1 MSQDLE
7 TIQRT
12 ALVELQAGNIDKTI
26 ELMRSGTELTEKLHG
41 DDSLETA
48 QALSTLALCLARRD
62 ENLVEARYLSLR
74 SLEIRKTKKG
84 DVDVSVALTAEFLAS
99 LELRLGNLVSSEKN
113 LRLCVLNALAI
124 VGPTHI
130 NTAKVQYLLGLVL
143 GRQSGNTDES
153 RDLLEASFE
162 TRLRV
167 LGKDAP
173 ETVQSKSALVEIL
186 NRLND
191 TDRLKELSEDDGVIA
206 PTISVPFQQCMR

>member
-7 TIQRT
+7 TIQRM
-12 ALVELQAGNIDKTI
+12 ALVELQAGNIEKTI
-26 ELMRSGTELTEKLHG
+26 ELMRGATELTEKLHG
-41 DDSLETA
+41 GDSLETA

-62 ENLVEARYLSLR
+62 EYLVEARDLALR

-99 LELRLGNLVSSEKN
+99 LEVRLGNLVSSEEH
-113 LRLCVLNALAI
+113 LRLCLSNALAI

-130 NTAKVQYLLGLVL
+130 NTAKVQYLLGIVL
-143 GRQSGNTDES
+143 GRQSDREDES
-153 RDLLEASFE
+153 RDLFEASYE

-173 ETVQSKSALVEIL
+173 ETSQSRSALLEIL

-191 TDRLKELSEDDGVIA
+191 TDRLKELSEDDGVIS
-206 PTISVPFQQCMR
+206 PTISVPFQQSMR

>member
-7 TIQRT
+7 TIQRM
-12 ALVELQAGNIDKTI
+12 ALVELQAGNIDKTV
-26 ELMRSGTELTEKLHG
+26 ELMRSATELTAKLHG

-62 ENLVEARYLSLR
+62 ENLVEARDISLR

-99 LELRLGNLVSSEKN
+99 LELRLGNLVSSEEH
-113 LRLCVLNALAI
+113 LRLCLSNALAI

-130 NTAKVQYLLGLVL
+130 NTAKVQYLLGIVL
-143 GRQSGNTDES
+143 GRQSGKEDES
-153 RDLLEASFE
+153 RDLFEASYD
-162 TRLRV
+162 TRLRA

-173 ETVQSKSALVEIL
+173 ETVQSKLALVEIL
-186 NRLND
+186 NRLNHA
-191 TDRLKELSEDDGVIA
+191 DRLKELCEDDGVIS
-206 PTISVPFQQCMR
+206 PNISVPFQQSMR